1 MKLKASST
9 IALAAALGL
18 GTAMIASPA
27 LAQQQTAPGQQQTTP
42 TPGAPGQPGQATPG
56 QATPGTPGDTM
67 PREQQSYPGQSYP
80 GQHTPPGQD
89 RTPPGQDRTPPGQDR
104 TPPGQAQTP
113 PGQATPPGQ
122 EWTPPGQAQTPP
134 GQAQTPPGQQSAQI
148 SDVKLDQF
156 VDALSEI
163 HIIRQTT
170 AVELEAAADTEEAQ
184 RVQQEAQER
193 MVEVVEESGL
203 TVEEYNN
210 IATMMS
216 SNPELA
222 SRVHEKLEDRS

>member
-1 MKLKASST
+1 MKFKASST

-18 GTAMIASPA
+18 GTAIIASPA

-42 TPGAPGQPGQATPG
+42 GQTQTTPGQATPG
-56 QATPGTPGDTM
+56 APGSATPGTPGDTL

-80 GQHTPPGQD
+80 GQHTPPGQTRTPPGQE
-89 RTPPGQDRTPPGQDR
+89 RTPPGQDR
-104 TPPGQAQTP
+104 
-113 PGQATPPGQ
+113 TPPGQ

-134 GQAQTPPGQQSAQI
+134 GQEWTPPGQAQTPPGQQSALI
-148 SDVKLDQF
+148 SEVKLDQF

-216 SNPELA
+216 TNPELA